1 MTPDYLR
8 IMSGLAK
15 FRIRLLSLKLE
26 LISLKYNGKNVKV
39 NKIFANLVQS
49 RVVSKHVLTSTI
61 LFRFKSGKFHSKF
74 KAPEGNTNTL

>member
-1 MTPDYLR
+1 M
-8 IMSGLAK
+8 
-15 FRIRLLSLKLE
+15 E
-26 LISLKYNGKNVKV
+26 KNVKV

>member
-1 MTPDYLR
+1 M
-8 IMSGLAK
+8 
-15 FRIRLLSLKLE
+15 E
-26 LISLKYNGKNVKV
+26 KNVKV

-49 RVVSKHVLTSTI
+49 RVSKHVLTSTF